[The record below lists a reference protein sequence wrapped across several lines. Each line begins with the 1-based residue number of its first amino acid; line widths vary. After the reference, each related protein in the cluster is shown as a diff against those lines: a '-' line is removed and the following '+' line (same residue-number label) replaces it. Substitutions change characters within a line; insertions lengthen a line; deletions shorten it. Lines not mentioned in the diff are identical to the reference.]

1 MADGK
6 TCGPGAR
13 NIAVQL
19 QSKVHFICPNT
30 ATVLESS
37 LVGVQP
43 ADMYENL
50 WLLYN
55 KTAFDKCDVS
65 QDPKRRLLL
74 SCKTPMKLSFFPVL
88 FAQYTAEP
96 NGLIFEGGRWYYFIG
111 KS

>member
-6 TCGPGAR
+6 TCGPGDR
-13 NIAVQL
+13 NIKVQL

-55 KTAFDKCDVS
+55 ERAFNECDAS
-65 QDPKRRLLL
+65 LDPNRRLLL
-74 SCKTPMKLSFFPVL
+74 SCNTPMQLKFLPVL
-88 FAQYTAEP
+88 FAQYTAVP
-96 NGLIFEGGRWYYFIG
+96 NGLVFEGGWWYYFIG